1 MHSIKKTISHIFRTK
16 LLCLAFLTF
25 PGLCLLVSAHP
36 AGAVQSPAQHSIQIT
51 EPLPGTIYPP
61 DMASPRFLWKDS
73 SQSTKWVLRI
83 SRSSRILFEIALKN
97 PWWLPEPSTWE
108 KIKKAAGNDRLEIT
122 ISGSGGEDSRKAVS
136 RAKMDFSFS
145 RDGVNARIMFMR
157 KPLPFSKALKNP
169 EQTGLLLGEVDS
181 YAPPRAIMSSPPIC
195 ANCHA
200 YSARGDHLTLD
211 TDFKGD
217 KGGFLFAPMDGKIT
231 IDEDSIYSW
240 NSLAACPPAD
250 YSMGLF
256 ARLSPEGRY
265 IAGTVSET
273 SVFVQMS
280 DVYFS
285 QLFFPATG
293 QLAVFDTQTKKIDLL
308 PGAAR
313 EDMVQTGPGWSPDGR
328 SIAFSAA
335 PVEPALIGKVLD
347 KTVYNESSNQ
357 NIFQLNKKYPV
368 KFDIYTLPFNQ
379 GKGGTARPLEGASN
393 NGFSNYFPRYSPDG
407 KWIVYTRSPTGLVL
421 QPYSKLYIVPATGG
435 RAREL
440 ESNQPVM
447 NSWHSWS
454 PNSKWLVFTS
464 KANSPFT
471 ELYLTHINNKGNAS
485 PAIRLFRFSSNDLA
499 AMVPEFIPESA
510 TIPRA
515 ITYGPGTKG
524 KSMATDGR

>member
-1 MHSIKKTISHIFRTK
+1 
-16 LLCLAFLTF
+16 
-25 PGLCLLVSAHP
+25 
-36 AGAVQSPAQHSIQIT
+36 
-51 EPLPGTIYPP
+51 
-61 DMASPRFLWKDS
+61 
-73 SQSTKWVLRI
+73 
-83 SRSSRILFEIALKN
+83 
-97 PWWLPEPSTWE
+97 
-108 KIKKAAGNDRLEIT
+108 
-122 ISGSGGEDSRKAVS
+122 
-136 RAKMDFSFS
+136 
-145 RDGVNARIMFMR
+145 
-157 KPLPFSKALKNP
+157 
-169 EQTGLLLGEVDS
+169 
-181 YAPPRAIMSSPPIC
+181 
-195 ANCHA
+195 
-200 YSARGDHLTLD
+200 
-211 TDFKGD
+211 
-217 KGGFLFAPMDGKIT
+217 
-231 IDEDSIYSW
+231 
-240 NSLAACPPAD
+240 
-250 YSMGLF
+250 MGLF